1 MGKGDKKS
9 KRGKIIKGSYGVRRK
24 RKSGKAA
31 MKAPAR
37 EVVSTAAVP
46 AEKEAATVKKTTR
59 TTSAKTTAKS
69 TARTAVKKTE
79 KETKPEETKTAA
91 TKTAAKKPAT
101 KKPAAKAKKT
111 DTGKEE
117 K

>member
-69 TARTAVKKTE
+69 ATRTAVRNKNCSNENGSKKTGY
-79 KETKPEETKTAA
+79 
-91 TKTAAKKPAT
+91 
-101 KKPAAKAKKT
+101 KKT
-111 DTGKEE
+111 GSKGK
-117 K
+117 KD